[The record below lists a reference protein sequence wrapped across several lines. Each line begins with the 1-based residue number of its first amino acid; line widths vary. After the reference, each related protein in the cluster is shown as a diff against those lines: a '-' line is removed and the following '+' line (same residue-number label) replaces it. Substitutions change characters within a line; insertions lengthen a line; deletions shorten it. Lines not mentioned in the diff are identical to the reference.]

1 MHMERSEMVA
11 LIRGGV
17 PRPGGIWADLG
28 AGTGNFS
35 WALAELIGPQGTI
48 YAIDRDAKA
57 IRQLH
62 QRIAQTDPG
71 AAIIP
76 QQADLTRPLDIPA
89 LDGVL
94 LANALHFI
102 RDQPAALALVAGY
115 LRPGGRLL
123 LVEYDLRTPVHWV
136 PFPVSFAR
144 LEQLAADA
152 GLEKPTEIGRRVSP
166 SSGVAMFAALALRR
180 RA

>member
-1 MHMERSEMVA
+1 MELSEMVA

-17 PRPGGIWADLG
+17 SEPGGIWADLG
-28 AGTGNFS
+28 AGTGHFS

-62 QRIAQTDPG
+62 QRIAQADPG

-76 QQADLTRPLDIPA
+76 QQADFSRPLDVSM

-94 LANALHFI
+94 MANALHFI

-115 LRPGGRLL
+115 LRSAGRLL
-123 LVEYDLRTPVHWV
+123 LVEYDLRMPLPWV

-144 LEQLAADA
+144 LELLAAQA
-152 GLEKPTEIGRRVSP
+152 GFEPPIAIGRRVSS

-180 RA
+180 QA

>member
-1 MHMERSEMVA
+1 MELSEMVA

-17 PRPGGIWADLG
+17 PREGGIWADLG

-62 QRIAQTDPG
+62 QRIAQAAPG

-76 QQADLTRPLDIPA
+76 QQADFSRSLDISR

-94 LANALHFI
+94 MANALHFI
-102 RDQPAALALVAGY
+102 RDQPAALALVASY
-115 LRPGGRLL
+115 LRPAGRLL
-123 LVEYDLRTPVHWV
+123 LVEYDLRAPLPWV
-136 PFPVSFAR
+136 PFPVSFAH
-144 LEQLAADA
+144 LELLATQA
-152 GLEKPTEIGRRVSP
+152 GFEPPTAIGRRVSP

-180 RA
+180 GA

>member
-1 MHMERSEMVA
+1 MEQSEMVA

-17 PRPGGIWADLG
+17 SEPGGTWADLG

-62 QRIAQTDPG
+62 QRIAQADPG

-76 QQADLTRPLDIPA
+76 QQADLTRPLDMRA

-94 LANALHFI
+94 MANALHFI

-115 LRPGGRLL
+115 LRPAGRLL
-123 LVEYDLRTPVHWV
+123 LVEYDLRTPLPWV

-144 LEQLAADA
+144 LELLATQA
-152 GLEKPTEIGRRVSP
+152 GFEAPTEIGRRVSP
-166 SSGVAMFAALALRR
+166 SSGVAMFAALAHWRH
-180 RA
+180 A

>member
-1 MHMERSEMVA
+1 MEQSEMVA

-17 PRPGGIWADLG
+17 PGLGGAWADLG

-35 WALAELIGPQGTI
+35 WALAELIGSQGTI
-48 YAIDRDAKA
+48 YAVDRDGKA
-57 IRQLH
+57 IRRLNE
-62 QRIAQTDPG
+62 RIAQADPG

-76 QQADLTRPLDIPA
+76 LQADFTRPLDLPA

-102 RDQPAALALVAGY
+102 RDQRAALALAAGY

-123 LVEYDLRTPVHWV
+123 LVEYDLRVPLPWT
-136 PFPVSFAR
+136 PFPISFAR
-144 LEQLAADA
+144 FQELATGA
-152 GLEKPTEIGRRVSP
+152 GLASPLEIGRRVSP
-166 SSGVAMFAALALRR
+166 SSGVAMFAAVALRQHE
-180 RA
+180 

>member
-1 MHMERSEMVA
+1 VG

-17 PRPGGIWADLG
+17 SEPGGVWADLG

-35 WALAELIGPQGTI
+35 WALAKLIGQRGTI

-62 QRIAQTDPG
+62 QRIAQADPG

-76 QQADLTRPLDIPA
+76 QQADIIHALDLPA

-94 LANALHFI
+94 MANALHFI
-102 RDQPAALALVAGY
+102 RDQLAVLTLVAGY
-115 LRPGGRLL
+115 LRPGARLL
-123 LVEYDLRTPVHWV
+123 LVEYDLRTPVPWV

-152 GLEKPTEIGRRVSP
+152 GFEPPTEIGRRVSP
-166 SSGVAMFAALALRR
+166 SSGVAMFAALAFRR

>member
-1 MHMERSEMVA
+1 MEQSEMVV

-17 PRPGGIWADLG
+17 PGPGGMWADLG

-35 WALAELIGPQGTI
+35 WALAELIGPEGTI

-57 IRQLH
+57 IRQLV
-62 QRIAQTDPG
+62 QRIAQADPG
-71 AAIIP
+71 ATILP
-76 QQADLTRPLDIPA
+76 QQADLTRPLDLPA

-94 LANALHFI
+94 MANALHFI
-102 RDQPAALALVAGY
+102 RDQQAALALVAGY

-123 LVEYDLRTPVHWV
+123 LVEYDLRAPLPWV

-144 LEQLAADA
+144 LDELAAAA
-152 GLEKPTEIGRRVSP
+152 GLEKPTAIGRRVSP
-166 SSGVAMFAALALRR
+166 SSGVAMFAALMLRR

>member
-1 MHMERSEMVA
+1 MEQSEMVA

-17 PRPGGIWADLG
+17 PGSGGVWADLG

-57 IRQLH
+57 IRQIH
-62 QRIAQTDPG
+62 QRIAQADSG

-76 QQADLTRPLDIPA
+76 QQADLTRPLDVPA

-123 LVEYDLRTPVHWV
+123 LVEYDLRMPVPWV
-136 PFPVSFAR
+136 PFPVSFTH
-144 LEQLAADA
+144 LEQLPLAA
-152 GLEKPTEIGRRVSP
+152 GFEQPTEIGRRVSP

-180 RA
+180 HG